1 MSVLQLFPPDG
12 QNRALHGLYRSLN
25 LHRQTAA
32 GDVLI
37 YANYI
42 ASVDGR
48 IALPKRGSSEMEV
61 PAAIANP
68 RDWRLYQELAA
79 QADVMLT
86 SARYFRQLAK
96 GCAQDLLPVGA
107 GDVYADL
114 VQWRRE
120 QGLKPQPD
128 VMVLSSSLDLP
139 LAALQ
144 SLTDRQVI
152 IVTGAGADAARRAA
166 LEADGFK
173 VLVAGARQVEGGA
186 LKQLLIQHGYRS
198 AYMIAGP
205 EVHGTLLSAGVLDE
219 LFLTT
224 HLSLLGGDSFY
235 TIAGGKLD
243 KPVDLRMLSL
253 YLDQQ
258 DAGSQLFARFRM
270 NGAARTQHT

>member
-1 MSVLQLFPPDG
+1 MSVLQLFPADG
-12 QNRALHGLYRSLN
+12 QNMALHGLYRSLN
-25 LHRQTAA
+25 LHRQAAA

-48 IALPKRGSSEMEV
+48 IAVPKRGSSESEV

-79 QADVMLT
+79 QSDVMLT

-107 GDVYADL
+107 GEAYSDL

-139 LAALQ
+139 LASLH
-144 SLTDRQVI
+144 SLTDRNVM
-152 IVTGAGADAARRAA
+152 IVTGAESDVVKRAS
-166 LEADGFK
+166 LEAEGFR
-173 VLVAGARQVEGGA
+173 VLVGGDDGQVDGRV
-186 LKQLLIQHGYRS
+186 LKQLLITHGYRS

-224 HLSLLGGDSFY
+224 HLSLLGGDGFY
-235 TIAGGKLD
+235 TIAGRQLDRTVKLQ
-243 KPVDLRMLSL
+243 LRSL

-258 DAGSQLFARFRM
+258 DAGSQLFARYGM
-270 NGAARTQHT
+270 HGTAC

>member
-1 MSVLQLFPPDG
+1 MSVLQLFPPGG
-12 QNRALHGLYRSLN
+12 QMMPLQGLYQAMN
-25 LHRQTAA
+25 LHRQAAA

-48 IALPKRGSSEMEV
+48 IALPKAGSDEFEV
-61 PAAIANP
+61 PAAIANK

-79 QADVMLT
+79 QSDVMLT

-107 GDVYADL
+107 GDAYADL
-114 VQWRRE
+114 LGWRVQ

-139 LAALQ
+139 LA
-144 SLTDRQVI
+144 SLHSLSDRKVMV
-152 IVTGAGADAARRAA
+152 VTGTASDAAKRAA
-166 LEADGFK
+166 LEAEGFP
-173 VLVAGARQVEGGA
+173 VLIAGDVQVEGEM
-186 LKQLLIQHGYRS
+186 LRRLLIKHGYRS

-205 EVHGTLLSAGVLDE
+205 AVHGTLLSAGVLDE

-235 TIAGGKLD
+235 TIAGRELE
-243 KPVDLRMLSL
+243 KPVGLLIRSL

-258 DAGSQLFARFRM
+258 DAGSQLFARFGM
-270 NGAARTQHT
+270 NSAV

>member
-1 MSVLQLFPPDG
+1 MSVLQLFPADG

-25 LHRQTAA
+25 LHRQAAA

-48 IALPKRGSSEMEV
+48 IALPKRGSNEMEV
-61 PAAIANP
+61 PAAIANR

-79 QADVMLT
+79 QSDVMLT

-107 GDVYADL
+107 GDAYADL
-114 VQWRRE
+114 LQWRRE

-144 SLTDRQVI
+144 SLTDRNVM
-152 IVTGAGADAARRAA
+152 IVTGAGADAGKCAA
-166 LEADGFK
+166 LEAEGFR
-173 VLVAGARQVEGGA
+173 VLVGGNGGQVDGGA
-186 LKQLLIQHGYRS
+186 LKQLLITEGYRS

-235 TIAGGKLD
+235 TISGRQLHET
-243 KPVDLRMLSL
+243 VRLELRSL
-253 YLDQQ
+253 YLDQH
-258 DAGSQLFARFRM
+258 DAGSQLFARYGIH
-270 NGAARTQHT
+270 GAAC